1 MTFTYKSV
9 DSIPEF
15 VDCIRLR
22 YDTFVREMGM
32 LPGWEPDEDDKV
44 ARHFLGLSGSE
55 VVATGRYREISRGE
69 FKIERMVTRKDL
81 RREGLGRRILEFMLA
96 EIDALN
102 PSRVWLRSQ
111 IQVEGF
117 YRACGFT
124 SCSEPFE
131 LFGVK
136 HIDMERR
143 R

>member
-1 MTFTYKSV
+1 
-9 DSIPEF
+9 
-15 VDCIRLR
+15 
-22 YDTFVREMGM
+22 M

-69 FKIERMVTRKDL
+69 FKIERMATRKDL